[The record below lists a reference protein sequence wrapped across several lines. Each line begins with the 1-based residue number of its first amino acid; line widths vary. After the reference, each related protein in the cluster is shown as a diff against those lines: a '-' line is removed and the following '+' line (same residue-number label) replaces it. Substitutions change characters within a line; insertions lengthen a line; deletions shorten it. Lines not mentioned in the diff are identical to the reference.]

1 MLVIGLI
8 FSTAMVVA
16 GLASSVIHPEAS
28 SFSEGYWATIFEVLP
43 VGIRGL
49 FVAALIAAVMSTV
62 SADLLIT
69 GGILVKDIY
78 KDLFKPN
85 LSDQGILKGTRVMI
99 VLLGLFI
106 ICGTYLWR
114 NGIGNAW
121 AVIGGFQVAVF
132 LIPILGGFFFKRKT
146 ARGGLIAIVF
156 GIVFYIIWQFVLAA
170 PFGIPSSVATWVCGG
185 IVYFIACFATYKP
198 EQRQALQ

>member
-16 GLASSVIHPEAS
+16 GLASSVLYPNAET
-28 SFSEGYWATIFEVLP
+28 FSAGYWATIFEVLP
-43 VGIRGL
+43 PGIRGL

-85 LSDQGILKGTRVMI
+85 LTDQGVLKGTRVMI

-121 AVIGGFQVAVF
+121 AIIGGFQVAVF
-132 LIPILGGFFFKRKT
+132 LIPILGGFFFKKKT
-146 ARGGLIAIVF
+146 AKGGLIAITA
-156 GIVFYIIWQFVLAA
+156 GIIFYIVWQFILAA
-170 PFGIPSSVATWVCGG
+170 PFGIPSSVATWIFGG

-198 EQRQALQ
+198 ENRTVIE